1 MENDVQKKPETS
13 KRKKLLPLLLIVA
26 LLVVGGIVAGVTLL
40 AGPSRKTEVEVGD
53 FETLK
58 EVVEATESERIITL
72 TSDIQMTESITLPGN
87 VKITIT
93 DDGTPRTLTR
103 QDMDTWMF
111 WVPEDSTLELK
122 GTAAKSLV
130 LDGNSGNVKCGPD
143 GAMLIGEYAEFVLE
157 NVVLKDNRTN
167 SGMGGLMRVV
177 TCDVTATNS
186 SFTGGTSKSGGAVY
200 AIESS
205 LAFTNCDISDNR
217 STQGHGGAL
226 YVDNASTL
234 SLMSCTMNNNYINT
248 GSGYGGAFIIT
259 NFSQA
264 DVVDTTFDG
273 NYVDHDG
280 VANGGAMYV
289 AWGSVA
295 NLSGKTVISNSYA
308 KGGGDSNALG
318 GAVYINEGSAM
329 NIGEGVLFSGNS
341 GTHGGAIYAI
351 DTASVTVDGA
361 VFTDNHTTK
370 GNGGAIYCWRD
381 PTLSVK
387 NTTFLK
393 NYTQSQGNAYG
404 GAVALATGAVKATF
418 ENCTFEANY
427 TDNAGY
433 CNGGALLVGEGS
445 TVTMTGNNVFKDNWG
460 KSTGGQNTC
469 GGAIYVSKASLTMGV
484 GTTFTGNYGSHG
496 GAVYVNYN
504 GNFIVEGAKFDG
516 NYTYKG
522 HGGAICAWNGGNVEA
537 ANCTFTNNYLDS
549 DLGAY
554 GGAVA
559 VYNKDVVEYV
569 STGTFSGC
577 TFDGNKTVRSS
588 GEANANGGAMYIGM
602 GAIVSVNGGSVFS
615 NNYVKVAAEKANCY
629 GGAIYLNTNS
639 VLNLGSS
646 TFTNN
651 SAEVGGA
658 VMANGSAKMNV
669 SGATFVGNA
678 ATVEHGGAI
687 YTTKTPTVISGS
699 TFTKNNSVR
708 HGGAVMIV
716 GVEEGT
722 NASSGTITNCTFTGN
737 YSKTQRG
744 GAVASFYSKNLAISG
759 STFTENYTNYAHGGA
774 VFTQNMPVEIKGS
787 TFTKNYVSSTA
798 GGYGGAVAIV
808 NTEVTVGKS
817 VGTITDCVFDGNYT
831 VRTSGDAAANGGA
844 VYAGLGTKLTVNGK
858 TEFKNNYAKAYNT
871 AKAYYGGAIYANT
884 DCEVTIGDEVS
895 AAAEGEAAKGVTF
908 TGNTGRMGGAVAV
921 VGAAKLNVIGATFDG
936 NYTNYAHG
944 GAIYAET
951 TDAVL
956 KNSTFTGNKIE
967 SVAGGYGGAVATDGK
982 KAETGKTLTI
992 DGCVFEGNSTVRP
1005 EDATANANGGAL
1017 YIGLYTKADIT
1028 NTAFNGNIAS
1038 SGKGTHNGGAIYT
1051 NTGCVVNLGEGVS
1064 FNGNIADNGG
1074 AIGAVDAAALNISG
1088 VTMVGNEAETSAA
1101 AVYFSA
1107 KVPVTING
1115 VSITGAADAKTT
1127 DIVIPAGK
1135 TLDVAGTV
1143 ALGTVTYA
1151 DEASMIK
1158 LTGAVEGTATLIPA
1172 KYEEGFQIVTADDA
1186 ALLAGIGAKFAVAKS
1201 GEIPWELNDEGKLM
1215 NMQPTVMIGETGYLT
1230 LDEALKAAK
1239 TGDELKLVADTKVKA
1254 DAEIPADITI
1264 TTDGKTITVADGK
1277 TLTVNGAALKG
1288 ATVIGN
1294 VTAKDGADLS
1304 GAIIT
1309 GSVTAGDGAKLNG
1322 AKITGDVAAA
1332 NVDATDAAVTG
1343 KITVAAGKVLTVGGA
1358 FTADEVYLETG
1369 ATVNVATALTA
1380 DDKAFTLKSAV
1391 ETIDTLLVTAPDAAA
1406 ITAAVAKINPA
1417 FEDNKV
1423 GLDETTGKI
1432 KSDVYVAMINGVGY
1446 ESMAAA
1452 AAAAVDGDTIV
1463 VRKSHTVSDRIDI
1476 DKNVIIDGNGN
1487 ILTRAETLTERCM
1500 IYVKA
1505 GGALEMDDIV
1515 IDGANVA
1522 AEEGAMVT
1530 NGTLTLGGNVVI
1542 KNAKTSS
1549 SGGAVCMN
1557 AGTMTVA
1564 AGAKFEN
1571 NTAAKHGGAIYVL
1584 KGNLTVG
1591 AVTFTG
1597 NTAGGNGGA
1606 IEVVNPVNADPAAA
1620 QPTLT
1625 VDGAT
1630 FTENKALNTYDDPAI
1645 VDDPATSDVNEDD
1658 AGTYGKGGAISADT
1672 KGAVTLT
1679 NVTASKNVATGNH
1692 GGVIWSQA
1700 DLTVTGG
1707 TYEENSAAQGGAVY
1721 NKATANITDA
1731 VFHKNTAD
1739 AAGGA
1744 VATDDVAGVVT
1755 TITGATFT
1763 NNSATDNGG
1772 AVFNHKY
1779 GTMTLTNVTADN
1791 NSAKNGGVVRS
1802 NGETSLT
1809 ITGGSYTGNSATYG
1823 GVVYSEG
1830 AAVIG
1835 SGTFTGNSAATSGG
1849 VIFYGAG
1856 TVTVNGGTF
1865 ENNTANDAGGVS
1877 FGTKNKASV
1886 MTVNGGT
1893 FTGNNAKNRGGV
1905 FYNHAGNTLNVNG
1918 GTYTGNYAAKA
1929 ITTGAYGGGVI
1940 WNNYD
1945 SDSGNKGTVVITG
1958 GTFDGNGALSG
1969 QWHGGVIYTGGNVT
1983 IGTENLA
1990 DATKI
1995 QFLNNKTGANGGVI
2009 YATSTASVTI
2019 HNGTFSGNQ
2028 AKTNGGVIWNDCD
2041 AEIYNGVFTNNSAN
2055 TGGVVFIDGGASA
2068 ENNNVLTIHNGTFS
2082 ANKSTSTSD
2091 NTGGGVAR
2099 IREYTTL
2106 NIYGGV
2112 FGGDTAA
2119 EGNTSAA
2126 DGGVIWKDG
2135 GNNNAATINIIK
2147 TGTAP
2152 LKFANNR
2159 QTKSGRMGGVF
2170 ASKSAALVNL
2180 NIDGAEFVNNSAVG
2194 NGGVFYLHSG
2204 VTATI
2209 ENSTFSGNTANHG
2222 AALFVGV
2229 SSKTVTVEGCIFEN
2243 NTVTTTGGAI
2253 RINNGTLNIDATTVF
2268 STAKPNKAAGVANDI
2283 YKNGGTLNCQAAA
2296 IVTP

>member
-72 TSDIQMTESITLPGN
+72 TNDIQMTESITLPGN

-93 DDGTPRTLTR
+93 DDGTTRTLTR

-1201 GEIPWELNDEGKLM
+1201 GEIPWELDDAGKLK

-1304 GAIIT
+1304 GAAIT

-1380 DDKAFTLKSAV
+1380 AGTAFTLDSEV
-1391 ETIDTLLVTAPDAAA
+1391 ESIGTKLVTVSATLDG
-1406 ITAAVAKINPA
+1406 IETVAKIETAFQDSKIALGGKGENP
-1417 FEDNKV
+1417 
-1423 GLDETTGKI
+1423 TTEPIGEI
-1432 KSDVYVAMINGVGY
+1432 ISDAYVAMINGVGY
-1446 ESMAAA
+1446 ETMKEA

-1463 VRKSHTVSDRIDI
+1463 VRKSHVVDATIRIEKNITIDGQGFTLTRGETLKTAMIYVSDRDSANQPLAAIAGLTL
-1476 DKNVIIDGNGN
+1476 KNVTLDGNGSAVTGDECLVSN
-1487 ILTRAETLTERCM
+1487 RGLLTLMSDVTIQNAKAT
-1500 IYVKA
+1500 A
-1505 GGALEMDDIV
+1505 GGAAVYSNQRDVAGVKLV
-1515 IDGANVA
+1515 INGATIKNNETTGDGAIFVKGGE
-1522 AEEGAMVT
+1522 AEITDAT
-1530 NGTLTLGGNVVI
+1530 ITGNV
-1542 KNAKTSS
+1542 TT
-1549 SGGAVCMN
+1549 SGGAIYVN
-1557 AGTMTVA
+1557 SGSVTVNGGTIS
-1564 AGAKFEN
+1564 N
-1571 NTAAKHGGAIYVL
+1571 NKATKHGGAIYVYTGTL
-1584 KGNLTVG
+1584 TIDGAAITNNEAAGNGG
-1591 AVTFTG
+1591 AVLLVNDYDADKNPGFVQPTADIKNTTFTG
-1597 NTAGGNGGA
+1597 NKTTNSYDDPTTEDNEADGTKFGRGGAIYAGTNGTVTLTDVTAKGNSARQGGVMYTFSKNLTMTGGTYGGTAEGEANEATDAGGVFMTGATSATITIDGGSYINNSAVNRGGVAYVRAGDELIIKDGTFESNKTTKIASDNTSSPFGGGVIWADSDVTVYNGIFTGNSANNGGVFCIDGGVSEDDTNDLTIYNGQFYSNASLGTANNVNGGGVAYIRQYTKLNVYGGIFGKLEAGNTSKTDGGVFYMNYIRDKADTTDVNEEVKGKSVITITKTDGVDLKFSYNAAKGNGRMGGVYVFPSGAPSEFTATGAEFSYNEATTGNGNGGA
-1606 IEVVNPVNADPAAA
+1606 
-1620 QPTLT
+1620 L
-1625 VDGAT
+1625 
-1630 FTENKALNTYDDPAI
+1630 Y
-1645 VDDPATSDVNEDD
+1645 
-1658 AGTYGKGGAISADT
+1658 
-1672 KGAVTLT
+1672 
-1679 NVTASKNVATGNH
+1679 NH
-1692 GGVIWSQA
+1692 SG
-1700 DLTVTGG
+1700 
-1707 TYEENSAAQGGAVY
+1707 
-1721 NKATANITDA
+1721 
-1731 VFHKNTAD
+1731 
-1739 AAGGA
+1739 
-1744 VATDDVAGVVT
+1744 
-1755 TITGATFT
+1755 
-1763 NNSATDNGG
+1763 
-1772 AVFNHKY
+1772 
-1779 GTMTLTNVTADN
+1779 GTMTLTDCTFIGNKATN
-1791 NSAKNGGVVRS
+1791 NGGAVH
-1802 NGETSLT
+1802 NGHNMT
-1809 ITGGSYTGNSATYG
+1809 ITDC
-1823 GVVYSEG
+1823 V
-1830 AAVIG
+1830 
-1835 SGTFTGNSAATSGG
+1835 FTGNSAKLGGAIHNNNSATTALT
-1849 VIFYGAG
+1849 IY
-1856 TVTVNGGTF
+1856 GGTF
-1865 ENNTANDAGGVS
+1865 ENNGSTVTDANGGAISNRANATLKINPDGTKETVFKKNFALYGGAIYTYDTGTVQLRNCVFTENNANNNGGAIVLRVGATLTNCDFDGNIAGKNGGAIFVQNAITLSIDSDSSFGATKANTANSTANDIK
-1877 FGTKNKASV
+1877 KNKS
-1886 MTVNGGT
+1886 GI
-1893 FTGNNAKNRGGV
+1893 
-1905 FYNHAGNTLNVNG
+1905 TLN
-1918 GTYTGNYAAKA
+1918 
-1929 ITTGAYGGGVI
+1929 
-1940 WNNYD
+1940 
-1945 SDSGNKGTVVITG
+1945 
-1958 GTFDGNGALSG
+1958 GTFDYSN
-1969 QWHGGVIYTGGNVT
+1969 
-1983 IGTENLA
+1983 
-1990 DATKI
+1990 
-1995 QFLNNKTGANGGVI
+1995 
-2009 YATSTASVTI
+2009 
-2019 HNGTFSGNQ
+2019 
-2028 AKTNGGVIWNDCD
+2028 
-2041 AEIYNGVFTNNSAN
+2041 
-2055 TGGVVFIDGGASA
+2055 
-2068 ENNNVLTIHNGTFS
+2068 
-2082 ANKSTSTSD
+2082 
-2091 NTGGGVAR
+2091 
-2099 IREYTTL
+2099 
-2106 NIYGGV
+2106 
-2112 FGGDTAA
+2112 
-2119 EGNTSAA
+2119 
-2126 DGGVIWKDG
+2126 
-2135 GNNNAATINIIK
+2135 
-2147 TGTAP
+2147 
-2152 LKFANNR
+2152 
-2159 QTKSGRMGGVF
+2159 
-2170 ASKSAALVNL
+2170 
-2180 NIDGAEFVNNSAVG
+2180 
-2194 NGGVFYLHSG
+2194 
-2204 VTATI
+2204 
-2209 ENSTFSGNTANHG
+2209 
-2222 AALFVGV
+2222 
-2229 SSKTVTVEGCIFEN
+2229 
-2243 NTVTTTGGAI
+2243 
-2253 RINNGTLNIDATTVF
+2253 
-2268 STAKPNKAAGVANDI
+2268 
-2283 YKNGGTLNCQAAA
+2283 A
-2296 IVTP
+2296 IVS